1 VARSALSLGTPAGLQ
16 VNDVIHEVN
25 GSVVS
30 SVEALRSALGALKR
44 GDPVAL
50 FIERDGK
57 LQYLAFE
64 LE

>member
-1 VARSALSLGTPAGLQ
+1 MRRLESIEEL
-16 VNDVIHEVN
+16 NDQM
-25 GSVVS
+25 SKF
-30 SVEALRSALGALKR
+30 KR

-64 LE
+64 VE